1 MRKGRVLNPNR
12 KKEERLPQKE
22 ISIWDLGQMLGECV
36 LIITTK
42 KNLTEIIKQK
52 DTEFHRPKL

>member
-42 KNLTEIIKQK
+42 KKLTEIIKQK
-52 DTEFHRPKL
+52 DTESHRPKL